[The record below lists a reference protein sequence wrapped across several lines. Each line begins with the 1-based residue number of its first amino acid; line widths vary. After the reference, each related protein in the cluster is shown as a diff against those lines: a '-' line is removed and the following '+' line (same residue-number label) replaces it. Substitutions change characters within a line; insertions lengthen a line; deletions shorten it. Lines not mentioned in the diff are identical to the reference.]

1 MASLIRGG
9 LLQARGPGDL
19 QALDDAVVAVD
30 DAGAITAVE
39 DAGSPAGRALLD
51 AASAADG
58 SGPTVA
64 VERLASGAWLLP
76 GLVDLHVHAPQ
87 WPQLGT
93 GLDLPLERWLFE
105 YTFPLEARCADA
117 TYAASVWERM
127 VPTLLRHGTTTA
139 VYYATVHE
147 EATLAL
153 AETCLHHGQRALVGR
168 VGMDDPDGT
177 PPWYRDASAAAGVA
191 ASARSVE
198 AIHALASRASRAGSP
213 SIVDP
218 IVTPRFVPACTDA
231 LLAGLGELA
240 AATGTRVQTHCSE
253 SDWEHGEAKRRFGTT
268 DLRALRSFGLV
279 TPHGVLA
286 HANHMDDADLGLA
299 AELHAGVAHCPLSN
313 AYFSNAVFPVRRALE
328 RGVRVGLGTDVSGGA
343 APAVLSQCGMA
354 VTASRMLEDG
364 VDARRPP
371 GERGVAASRIDT
383 LTAFWLATLGGA
395 TAVGLPVGLLEPGR
409 RFDAVAVDTTVA
421 GSPLSRVED
430 LDDPVRLLEK
440 IVRLAGPTDIGAVW
454 VDGRRVG

>member
-1 MASLIRGG
+1 MASRFRGA
-9 LLQARGPGDL
+9 LVQARGPAEL
-19 QALDDAVVAVD
+19 EAIDDAVVAVD
-30 DAGAITAVE
+30 DAGVITAVE
-39 DAGSPAGRALLD
+39 PAGSPAGRAVLD
-51 AASAADG
+51 AAGPAVSRIPPG
-58 SGPTVA
+58 S
-64 VERLASGAWLLP
+64 WLLP

-117 TYAASVWERM
+117 DYAAGVWERM

-139 VYYATVHE
+139 VYYATIHE

-153 AETCLHHGQRALVGR
+153 AETCRRHGQRALVGR

-177 PPWYRDASAAAGVA
+177 PPWYRDASADAGVA

-198 AIHALASRASRAGSP
+198 AIRALASPLVG
-213 SIVDP
+213 P

-231 LLAGLGELA
+231 LLRGLGEVA

-268 DLRALRSFGLV
+268 DLRALESFGLA
-279 TPHGVLA
+279 TEHGVLA
-286 HANHMDDADLGLA
+286 HGNHMDDADLALA
-299 AELHAGVAHCPLSN
+299 ASLGAGVAHCPLSN
-313 AYFSNAVFPVRRALE
+313 AYFANAVFPLRRALDL
-328 RGVRVGLGTDVSGGA
+328 GVRVGLGTDVAGGA
-343 APAVLSQCGMA
+343 APAVLSQCAMA

-371 GERGVAASRIDT
+371 ATRGVPGSRIDT
-383 LTAFWLATLGGA
+383 VTAFWLATLGGA
-395 TAVGLPVGLLEPGR
+395 SAVGLPVGLLEPGR
-409 RFDAVAVDTTVA
+409 RFDAIVVDTTVD
-421 GSPLSRVED
+421 GSPLCRFDD
-430 LDDPVRLLEK
+430 LDDPPRVLEK
-440 IVRLAGPTDIGAVW
+440 VVRLAGPSDITGVW
-454 VDGRRVG
+454 VDGRRVSGGGA